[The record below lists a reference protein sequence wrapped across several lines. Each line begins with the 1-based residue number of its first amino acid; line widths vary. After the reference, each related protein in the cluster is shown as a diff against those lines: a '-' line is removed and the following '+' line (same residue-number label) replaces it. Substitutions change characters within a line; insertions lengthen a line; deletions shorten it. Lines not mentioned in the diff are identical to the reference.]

1 MFMQNSRGSA
11 FKKCN
16 SPNKITTMRTK
27 CWLTQEGCHKLVTIH
42 LMNTSSHRTTTTI
55 HEGLFLVCA
64 TMRHLILST
73 FYKFIYKNIK
83 IMTGRKKIVF
93 YLVTIANQFSHAN
106 DPKALNQPKNQ
117 SDLVDCARPNPQ
129 MLMLHWH

>member
-1 MFMQNSRGSA
+1 MQNSRGSA
-11 FKKCN
+11 FKKSN

-83 IMTGRKKIVF
+83 IMTGRKKNCVLPCDHRKSIF
-93 YLVTIANQFSHAN
+93 TC
-106 DPKALNQPKNQ
+106 K
-117 SDLVDCARPNPQ
+117 RPEGSKSTQ
-129 MLMLHWH
+129 KSV